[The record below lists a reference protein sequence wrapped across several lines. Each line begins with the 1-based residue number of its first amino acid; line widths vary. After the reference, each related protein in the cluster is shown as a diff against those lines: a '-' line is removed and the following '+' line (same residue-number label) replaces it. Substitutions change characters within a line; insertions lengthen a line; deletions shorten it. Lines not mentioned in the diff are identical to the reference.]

1 MILSN
6 EIAAFW
12 KTRTFVKSAEFEA
25 AGWDHNVHDIE
36 ESTGPQVYSYL
47 YDHATGWTWLCTSPV
62 ESFNRAAESTRVDAT
77 LAEAARS
84 GLGEVLSRAA
94 DGSPPGHIGPL
105 SWQEQLALLAATYAG
120 TTKTW
125 AAADR
130 FAEGGHFVVIHY
142 RASGAL
148 AGALRPFALNY
159 GQQVIPAGML
169 LESVQ
174 KVISLDSV
182 RHPDWL
188 EGRVA

>member
-1 MILSN
+1 
-6 EIAAFW
+6 
-12 KTRTFVKSAEFEA
+12 
-25 AGWDHNVHDIE
+25 
-36 ESTGPQVYSYL
+36 
-47 YDHATGWTWLCTSPV
+47 
-62 ESFNRAAESTRVDAT
+62 
-77 LAEAARS
+77 
-84 GLGEVLSRAA
+84 
-94 DGSPPGHIGPL
+94 L